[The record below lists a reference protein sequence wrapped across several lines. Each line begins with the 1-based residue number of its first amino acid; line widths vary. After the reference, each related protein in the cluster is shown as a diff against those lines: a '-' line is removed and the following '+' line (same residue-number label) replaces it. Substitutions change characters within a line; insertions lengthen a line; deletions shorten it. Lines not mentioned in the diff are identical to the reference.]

1 LALLSFVLSFQQQR
15 MERRRNPRAL
25 QRVLKL
31 SGKGCG
37 GDSELNKKKNRTDM
51 LVASDV
57 ETFKRADFVK
67 LKFPAKWK
75 RGTKRT
81 LLESWGEGTP
91 VELEAYL
98 IKTKHHQS
106 FP

>member
-1 LALLSFVLSFQQQR
+1 MKTLKLFSLGIALLCLVFSAV
-15 MERRRNPRAL
+15 AY
-25 QRVLKL
+25 
-31 SGKGCG
+31 G
-37 GDSELNKKKNRTDM
+37 KKKNRTDM

-98 IKTKHHQS
+98 IKTKH
-106 FP
+106 

>member
-1 LALLSFVLSFQQQR
+1 
-15 MERRRNPRAL
+15 MERRRNPRAAT
-25 QRVLKL
+25 
-31 SGKGCG
+31 SFENCPAKGCG

-98 IKTKHHQS
+98 IKTKHYTS
-106 FP
+106 PFPSKIPLDP